1 MTHSEG
7 LHTVPERNL
16 FSQSALLSRR
26 RKALWLLVLVL
37 LSVASLVFSC
47 VTGSVALGMP
57 ELAGAFA
64 GLVSGHADSLA
75 ATVLGLR
82 LERAFAAF
90 LTGSALA
97 LAGCLMQA
105 LLRNPLADPYVLG
118 VSGGASVGALS
129 MLFLSA
135 SLWAVGAV
143 AFGGAV
149 AVALILYG
157 LSRRDFVSADGASRL
172 LLTGVIL
179 AFGCSAVVT
188 LLLTVAPDHDLR
200 GMVFWLVG
208 DLSGATF
215 NVGFLLTVFIVFIWA
230 WRVSPAVN
238 LLALHSDMAG
248 TLGVRVSWLRKGL
261 FIGSALLTA
270 TAVTGAGNIGFVGLI
285 VPHAC
290 RMMWGSDHR
299 FLFPAALLTGGFF
312 LVLADTLARTL
323 LAPQQLPVGVV
334 TSLIGVPVFL
344 LQLYR
349 GRRI

>member
-1 MTHSEG
+1 M
-7 LHTVPERNL
+7 PEQNL
-16 FSQSALLSRR
+16 FSQSVLSTGK
-26 RKALWLLVLVL
+26 RKTVWLLVLVL
-37 LSVASLVFSC
+37 LSAASLLFSC
-47 VTGSVALGMP
+47 MSGSVSLSVP
-57 ELAGAFA
+57 ELSGALA
-64 GLVSGHADSLA
+64 SLVSGHADSLA

-82 LERAFAAF
+82 LERALAAF
-90 LTGSALA
+90 LAGSALA

-135 SLWAVGAV
+135 SLWVVSTV
-143 AFGGAV
+143 AFCGAMG
-149 AVALILYG
+149 VALILYG
-157 LSRRDFVSADGASRL
+157 LSRRDFASADGSSRL

-215 NVGFLLTVFIVFIWA
+215 SSGFFLLVFLVFVWA

-238 LLALHSDMAG
+238 LLALQADMAV
-248 TLGVRVSWLRKGL
+248 TLGVRVPWLRKGL
-261 FIGSALLTA
+261 FAGSALLTA

-290 RMMWGSDHR
+290 RMIWGPDHR

-312 LVLADTLARTL
+312 LVLADTVARTL
-323 LAPQQLPVGVV
+323 FSPQQLPVGVV

-344 LQLYR
+344 FQLYR
-349 GRRI
+349 GRKI

>member
-1 MTHSEG
+1 MSEQ
-7 LHTVPERNL
+7 NL
-16 FSQSALLSRR
+16 FSQPFFSPGKRR
-26 RKALWLLVLVL
+26 AVWLLVLVF
-37 LSVASLVFSC
+37 LSVASLFFSC
-47 VTGSVALGMP
+47 VTGSAGLGIR
-57 ELAGAFA
+57 ELADAA
-64 GLVSGHADSLA
+64 MSLASGENGSLA
-75 ATVLGLR
+75 AVVLGMR

-90 LTGSALA
+90 LTGGALA

-118 VSGGASVGALS
+118 VSGGASAGALV

-135 SLWAVGAV
+135 SLWAVSTV
-143 AFGGAV
+143 AFCGAL

-157 LSRRDFVSADGASRL
+157 LSRRDFASYDGSSRL

-215 NVGFLLTVFIVFIWA
+215 NAGFVLVVAAVFIPV
-230 WRVSPAVN
+230 WRVSSAVN
-238 LLALHSDMAG
+238 LLALHADMARS
-248 TLGVRVSWLRKGL
+248 LGVNVPWLKKGL
-261 FIGSALLTA
+261 FAGGALLTA

-290 RMMWGSDHR
+290 RMMWGPDHR

-312 LVLADTLARTL
+312 LVLADTLARTVF
-323 LAPQQLPVGVV
+323 APHQLPVGVV

-344 LQLYR
+344 FQLYR
-349 GRRI
+349 GGR

>member
-1 MTHSEG
+1 MSEQ
-7 LHTVPERNL
+7 NL
-16 FSQSALLSRR
+16 FSQPFFSPGKRR
-26 RKALWLLVLVL
+26 AVWLLVLVF
-37 LSVASLVFSC
+37 LSVASLFFSC
-47 VTGSVALGMP
+47 VTGS
-57 ELAGAFA
+57 A
-64 GLVSGHADSLA
+64 GLGIRELVDAAMSLASGENGSLA
-75 ATVLGLR
+75 AVVLG
-82 LERAFAAF
+82 
-90 LTGSALA
+90 

-118 VSGGASVGALS
+118 VSGGASAGALV

-135 SLWAVGAV
+135 SLWAVSTV
-143 AFGGAV
+143 AFCGAL

-157 LSRRDFVSADGASRL
+157 LSRRDFASYDGSSRL

-215 NVGFLLTVFIVFIWA
+215 NAGFVLVVAAVFIPV
-230 WRVSPAVN
+230 WRVSSAVN
-238 LLALHSDMAG
+238 LLALHADMARS
-248 TLGVRVSWLRKGL
+248 LGVNVPWLKKGL
-261 FIGSALLTA
+261 FAGGALLTA

-290 RMMWGSDHR
+290 RMMWGPDHR

-312 LVLADTLARTL
+312 LVLADTLARTVF
-323 LAPQQLPVGVV
+323 APHQLPVGVV

-344 LQLYR
+344 FQLYR
-349 GRRI
+349 GGR